1 MIKEEIIVKI
11 IAIEWKMFQGVP
23 NIGGTAPCQE
33 ERQTFEIM
41 RVSQA
46 ASWSEAAL
54 ESYLDDLTEAQQ
66 QGRNLMTEKYARM
79 MKSTSPAEYAHIEHL
94 VPPISSE
101 ALLLVEKIAVIVL
114 DWEEELFRKYPLV
127 LRQGRPIHSV
137 SDTLFV
143 TSLET
148 YLKGELATYS
158 PKTLKLYYEYLV
170 KEQSENINGSE
181 ITLAQTIKQYG
192 FHSLEEANEK
202 LKAEA
207 SNPLSSPVL

>member
-1 MIKEEIIVKI
+1 MTKEEIIAKI
-11 IAIEWKMFQGVP
+11 IAIEWKMFQDVP
-23 NIGGTAPCQE
+23 NSGGTAPCQKE
-33 ERQTFEIM
+33 QQTFEIM

-46 ASWSEAAL
+46 TSWSGAAL
-54 ESYLDDLTEAQQ
+54 ESYLDDLTEAQK

-79 MKSTSPAEYAHIEHL
+79 MKSTSPAEHARIEHL
-94 VPPISSE
+94 IPPVSPE
-101 ALLLVEKIAVIVL
+101 ALSLIEEIAVIVL

-127 LRQGRPIHSV
+127 LRQGRPIRSS

-158 PKTLKLYYEYLV
+158 LKTLELYHEHILR
-170 KEQSENINGSE
+170 EQSENINGSE
-181 ITLAQTIKQYG
+181 ITLAETIKQYG

-202 LKAEA
+202 LK
-207 SNPLSSPVL
+207 SGT

>member
-1 MIKEEIIVKI
+1 MTKEEIIAKI
-11 IAIEWKMFQGVP
+11 IAIEWKMFQDVP
-23 NIGGTAPCQE
+23 NIGGTAPCQD

-54 ESYLDDLTEAQQ
+54 ESYLHDLTEAQQ

-79 MKSTSPAEYAHIEHL
+79 MKSTSPLEYVSIEHL
-94 VPPISSE
+94 VPPVHPE
-101 ALLLVEKIAVIVL
+101 ALSLIEKITKIVL
-114 DWEEELFRKYPLV
+114 DWEEELFRKYPRV
-127 LRQGRPIHSV
+127 LRQGRPIRS
-137 SDTLFV
+137 SDDTLFV

-158 PKTLKLYYEYLV
+158 LKTLELYYEHLV
-170 KEQSENINGSE
+170 KEKSENINGSE
-181 ITLAQTIKQYG
+181 ITLAVTIRQYG

-202 LKAEA
+202 LKAGI
-207 SNPLSSPVL
+207 

>member
-1 MIKEEIIVKI
+1 MTKEEIVAKI
-11 IAIEWKMFQGVP
+11 IAIEWKMFQDVP
-23 NIGGTAPCQE
+23 NIGGTAPCQK

-41 RVSQA
+41 RLSQA

-54 ESYLDDLTEAQQ
+54 ESYFDDLTEAQKQ
-66 QGRNLMTEKYARM
+66 QRNLMTEKYARM
-79 MKSTSPAEYAHIEHL
+79 MKSTSPAEYARIEHL
-94 VPPISSE
+94 IPPVSVE
-101 ALLLVEKIAVIVL
+101 ALSLIEKIAAIIL
-114 DWEEELFRKYPLV
+114 DWEEELFKKYPFV
-127 LRQGRPIHSV
+127 LRQGRPVRSS

-158 PKTLKLYYEYLV
+158 LKTLEVYHEHLV
-170 KEQSENINGSE
+170 KEQAEHINGSE

-202 LKAEA
+202 LKSGA
-207 SNPLSSPVL
+207 

>member
-1 MIKEEIIVKI
+1 MTKEEIIAKI
-11 IAIEWKMFQGVP
+11 IAIEWKMFQDVP

-33 ERQTFEIM
+33 EQQTFEIM
-41 RVSQA
+41 RLSQA
-46 ASWSEAAL
+46 ASWSEETLA
-54 ESYLDDLTEAQQ
+54 SYLDDLTEALK

-79 MKSTSPAEYAHIEHL
+79 MESTSPAEYVRIEHL
-94 VPPISSE
+94 IPSVSAE
-101 ALLLVEKIAVIVL
+101 ALSLIEKIASIVL
-114 DWEEELFRKYPLV
+114 CWEEELFKRYPFV
-127 LRQGRPIHSV
+127 LRQGRPVRSS

-158 PKTLKLYYEYLV
+158 LKTLELYHDHLI

-181 ITLAQTIKQYG
+181 TTLAQTIKQYG

-202 LKAEA
+202 LK
-207 SNPLSSPVL
+207 SKV

>member
-1 MIKEEIIVKI
+1 MTTEEIIAKI
-11 IAIEWKMFQGVP
+11 IAIEWKMFQNVP

-41 RVSQA
+41 RLSQA

-54 ESYLDDLTEAQQ
+54 ESYLDDLMEAQRQ
-66 QGRNLMTEKYARM
+66 QRNLMTEKYARM
-79 MKSTSPAEYAHIEHL
+79 MQSTSPAEYARIEHL
-94 VPPISSE
+94 VPLVSAE
-101 ALLLVEKIAVIVL
+101 ALSLIEKIALIVL

-127 LRQGRPIHSV
+127 LRQGRPIRSS

-158 PKTLKLYYEYLV
+158 LKTLKLYYEHLV
-170 KEQSENINGSE
+170 KEQYESINGSE

-192 FHSLEEANEK
+192 FQSLEEANEK
-202 LKAEA
+202 LKSGA
-207 SNPLSSPVL
+207 

>member
-1 MIKEEIIVKI
+1 MTREEIISGI
-11 IAIEWKMFQGVP
+11 IAIEWKMFQDVP

-41 RVSQA
+41 RMSQA
-46 ASWSEAAL
+46 ASWSEVAL
-54 ESYLDDLTEAQQ
+54 ESYLDDLMEAQK

-79 MKSTSPAEYAHIEHL
+79 MQSTSPAEYVRIEHL
-94 VPPISSE
+94 VPSVDPR
-101 ALLLVEKIAVIVL
+101 ALSLIEKIAVIVL
-114 DWEEELFRKYPLV
+114 DWEEELFKKYPLV
-127 LRQGRPIHSV
+127 LRQGRPIRSS

-158 PKTLKLYYEYLV
+158 LKTLTLYHEHLL

-181 ITLAQTIKQYG
+181 ITLTQTIKQYG

-202 LKAEA
+202 LR
-207 SNPLSSPVL
+207 SGT

>member
-1 MIKEEIIVKI
+1 MKKEEIIAKI
-11 IAIEWKMFQGVP
+11 IAIEWKMFQDVP

-41 RVSQA
+41 RLSQA

-54 ESYLDDLTEAQQ
+54 ESYLDDLTEAQKQ
-66 QGRNLMTEKYARM
+66 ERNLMTEKYARM
-79 MKSTSPAEYAHIEHL
+79 MKSTSPLEYARIEHL
-94 VPPISSE
+94 VPPVSPE
-101 ALLLVEKIAVIVL
+101 ALSLIEKITLIVL
-114 DWEEELFRKYPLV
+114 GWEEELFRKYPLV
-127 LRQGRPIHSV
+127 LRQGRPIRSL

-158 PKTLKLYYEYLV
+158 LKTLEMYHEHLV

-181 ITLAQTIKQYG
+181 ITLVQTIKQYG
-192 FHSLEEANEK
+192 FHSLEEANER
-202 LKAEA
+202 LK
-207 SNPLSSPVL
+207 SGV

>member
-1 MIKEEIIVKI
+1 MTREETIAGI

-33 ERQTFEIM
+33 EQQTFEIM
-41 RVSQA
+41 RMSQA

-54 ESYLDDLTEAQQ
+54 ESYLADLTEAQK

-79 MKSTSPAEYAHIEHL
+79 MKSTSPEEYARIEHL
-94 VPPISSE
+94 VPHVDPE
-101 ALLLVEKIAVIVL
+101 VFLLIEKIAMIVL

-127 LRQGRPIHSV
+127 LRRGRPIRSS

-148 YLKGELATYS
+148 YLKGELATFS
-158 PKTLKLYYEYLV
+158 LKTLKLYYEHLL

-181 ITLAQTIKQYG
+181 ITLTQTIKQYG

-202 LKAEA
+202 LK
-207 SNPLSSPVL
+207 SGT

>member
-1 MIKEEIIVKI
+1 MTKEEIITKI
-11 IAIEWKMFQGVP
+11 IAIEWKMFQDVP
-23 NIGGTAPCQE
+23 NIGGTAPCQQ

-66 QGRNLMTEKYARM
+66 QERNLMTEKYARM
-79 MKSTSPAEYAHIEHL
+79 MKSASPLEYARIEHL
-94 VPPISSE
+94 VSPISPEVLS
-101 ALLLVEKIAVIVL
+101 LIEKITTIVL
-114 DWEEELFRKYPLV
+114 DWEEKLFRKYPFV
-127 LRQGRPIHSV
+127 LRQGRPIRSS
-137 SDTLFV
+137 SDTLLV

-158 PKTLKLYYEYLV
+158 LKTLKLYHEYLV

-192 FHSLEEANEK
+192 FHSLDEANEE
-202 LKAEA
+202 LK
-207 SNPLSSPVL
+207 SGV

>member
-1 MIKEEIIVKI
+1 MTTEEIVAKI
-11 IAIEWKMFQGVP
+11 IAIEWKMFQDVP

-41 RVSQA
+41 RLSQA
-46 ASWSEAAL
+46 ASWPEAAL
-54 ESYLDDLTEAQQ
+54 ESYLDDLTEAQKQ
-66 QGRNLMTEKYARM
+66 QRNLMTEKYARM
-79 MKSTSPAEYAHIEHL
+79 MKSTSPAEYARIEHL
-94 VPPISSE
+94 IPPVSPEVIS
-101 ALLLVEKIAVIVL
+101 LIEKIAVIVL
-114 DWEEELFRKYPLV
+114 DWEEELFKKYPFV
-127 LRQGRPIHSV
+127 LRQGRPVRSS

-158 PKTLKLYYEYLV
+158 TKTLELYHDHLV

-192 FHSLEEANEK
+192 FYSLEEANEK
-202 LKAEA
+202 LKSGA
-207 SNPLSSPVL
+207 

>member
-1 MIKEEIIVKI
+1 MTKEEIIARI
-11 IAIEWKMFQGVP
+11 IAIEWKMFQDVP

-41 RVSQA
+41 RMSQA

-54 ESYLDDLTEAQQ
+54 KSYVDDLTEAQQ
-66 QGRNLMTEKYARM
+66 QERNLMTEKYARM
-79 MKSTSPAEYAHIEHL
+79 MKSTSPAEYARIEHL
-94 VPPISSE
+94 VPPVSPE
-101 ALLLVEKIAVIVL
+101 ALSLIEKITMIVL
-114 DWEEELFRKYPLV
+114 DWEEELFRKYPRL
-127 LRQGRPIHSV
+127 LRQGRPIHSS

-158 PKTLKLYYEYLV
+158 LKTLELYHEHLV

-202 LKAEA
+202 LK
-207 SNPLSSPVL
+207 SGS

>member
-1 MIKEEIIVKI
+1 MTKEETIAKI
-11 IAIEWKMFQGVP
+11 ITIEWKMFQDVP
-23 NIGGTAPCQE
+23 NIGGRAPCQE

-41 RVSQA
+41 RLSQA

-54 ESYLDDLTEAQQ
+54 ESYLDDLNEAQQ

-94 VPPISSE
+94 VPPVGPE
-101 ALLLVEKIAVIVL
+101 VLLLIEKIATIVL

-127 LRQGRPIHSV
+127 LRKGRPIRSS

-158 PKTLKLYYEYLV
+158 PKTLGLYYEHLV
-170 KEQSENINGSE
+170 KERSDGINGSE
-181 ITLAQTIKQYG
+181 ITLLQTIKEYG
-192 FHSLEEANEK
+192 FSSLEEANEK
-202 LKAEA
+202 LQSGA
-207 SNPLSSPVL
+207 

>member
-1 MIKEEIIVKI
+1 MTKEEIIAKI
-11 IAIEWKMFQGVP
+11 IAIEWKMFQDVP

-41 RVSQA
+41 RASQA

-54 ESYLDDLTEAQQ
+54 ESYLDDLTEAQKQ
-66 QGRNLMTEKYARM
+66 ERNLMTEKYARM
-79 MKSTSPAEYAHIEHL
+79 MKSTSPMEYERIEHL
-94 VPPISSE
+94 VPPVSPGV
-101 ALLLVEKIAVIVL
+101 LLLIEKIAVIVL

-127 LRQGRPIHSV
+127 LRQGRPIRSS

-148 YLKGELATYS
+148 YLKGELVTYS
-158 PKTLKLYYEYLV
+158 LKTLKLYHEHLV
-170 KEQSENINGSE
+170 KEQAESINGSE

-202 LKAEA
+202 LK
-207 SNPLSSPVL
+207 SRT

>member
-1 MIKEEIIVKI
+1 
-11 IAIEWKMFQGVP
+11 MFHDVP
-23 NIGGTAPCQE
+23 NIEGTAPCQE

-46 ASWSEAAL
+46 ASWSETAL
-54 ESYLDDLTEAQQ
+54 ESYLDDLTEALK

-79 MKSTSPAEYAHIEHL
+79 MESTSPAEYARIEHL
-94 VPPISSE
+94 IPSVSAE
-101 ALLLVEKIAVIVL
+101 ALSLIEKIASIVL
-114 DWEEELFRKYPLV
+114 GWEEELFKKYPFV
-127 LRQGRPIHSV
+127 LRQGRPVRSS

-158 PKTLKLYYEYLV
+158 LKTLELYHGHLV

-181 ITLAQTIKQYG
+181 TTLAQTVEQYG

-202 LKAEA
+202 LKSEA
-207 SNPLSSPVL
+207 